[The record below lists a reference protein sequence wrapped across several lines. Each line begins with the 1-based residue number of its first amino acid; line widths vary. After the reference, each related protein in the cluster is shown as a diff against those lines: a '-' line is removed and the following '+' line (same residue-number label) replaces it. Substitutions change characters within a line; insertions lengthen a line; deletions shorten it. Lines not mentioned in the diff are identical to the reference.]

1 MNIVGLERQSI
12 QYKLVYCRDQ
22 FNDYLLIIL
31 YNYEIDLLIH
41 EKLPLVNKLNILFQI
56 LI

>member
-1 MNIVGLERQSI
+1 MNIVGLVRQSI

-41 EKLPLVNKLNILFQI
+41 EKLPCKIN
-56 LI
+56 